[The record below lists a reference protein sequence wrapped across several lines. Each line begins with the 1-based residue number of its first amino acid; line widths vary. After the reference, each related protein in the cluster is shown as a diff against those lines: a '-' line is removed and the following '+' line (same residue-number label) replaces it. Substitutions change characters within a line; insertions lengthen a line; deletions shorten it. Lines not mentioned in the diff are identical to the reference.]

1 MGLEIV
7 VLALLQDAGGHVL
20 VLEPHIGQQGRGQL
34 PPQVHVP
41 QPLQILGGDG
51 VAAPPQGLECSG
63 CHGAQG
69 GQEALRLRKEG
80 GEGLRGQGVRIGPHL
95 FAGEM
100 RIFIV
105 PPEAWDRVDQ
115 SRRFICI
122 LHQMRQFDKKNLQA
136 GTALLY
142 WERHGPDG
150 EKSRKNP
157 LTLP

>member
-1 MGLEIV
+1 MGLEVV

-20 VLEPHIGQQGRGQL
+20 VLEPHIGQQGRGQT

-51 VAAPPQGLECSG
+51 VAAPPQGLEFSG
-63 CHGAQG
+63 RHGAQG

-80 GEGLRGQGVRIGPHL
+80 GEGLRGQGVRVGPHL

-105 PPEAWDRVDQ
+105 PPDALGRAGRR
-115 SRRFICI
+115 RRFY
-122 LHQMRQFDKKNLQA
+122 
-136 GTALLY
+136 LY
-142 WERHGPDG
+142 PTPDG
-150 EKSRKNP
+150 AV
-157 LTLP
+157 